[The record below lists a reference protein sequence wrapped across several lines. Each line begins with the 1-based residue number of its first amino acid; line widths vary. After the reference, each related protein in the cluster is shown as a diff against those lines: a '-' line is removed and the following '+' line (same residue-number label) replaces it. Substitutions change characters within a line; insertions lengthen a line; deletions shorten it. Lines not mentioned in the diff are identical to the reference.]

1 MGIWSISFLRL
12 VNHRESQTALRAIF
26 EVSSRAV
33 LQRRWILTAILASLL
48 LFLKFG
54 LSRIPNF
61 YYAITLLSVSPR
73 GAETRPYL
81 RGSWLGPALAHAV
94 GVVSDQSLFIAYCS
108 LTILV
113 VMLCAKTLGS
123 NGCGLGHS
131 VGYLLSMPFLP
142 PLFYWVGYDSLAILL
157 LIAAYQSRK
166 SRTLL
171 LMLAILAGMQHAEI
185 SIVASLQAL
194 LFEAN
199 RENFS
204 RLWKS
209 WQSTL
214 IAGAI
219 LGRLSLEVIL
229 ARLNSSVGSRL
240 GEALDVL
247 RVNFAEWRVECS
259 VAEPLRC
266 IPATLPVLLLSIVW
280 TMFPW
285 IFIFRSPWSGKLKR
299 LLIATMAAAVLA
311 IPVLDQTRIAVLS
324 LTFVALMFYEANSST
339 FEHRSYTNILISSW
353 VAVSLFVP
361 TPWVWEGEVRWYG
374 VAQGVKT
381 VVGLI

>member
-12 VNHRESQTALRAIF
+12 VNHRESQTALRALF

-48 LFLKFG
+48 LFAKFG

-185 SIVASLQAL
+185 AIVASLQAL

-339 FEHRSYTNILISSW
+339 FEHRSYTNILIPSW

>member
-1 MGIWSISFLRL
+1 M
-12 VNHRESQTALRAIF
+12 
-26 EVSSRAV
+26 SSRAV

-48 LFLKFG
+48 LFAKFG

-185 SIVASLQAL
+185 AIVASLQAL

-199 RENFS
+199 RENLS

-339 FEHRSYTNILISSW
+339 FEHRSYKNILIPSW

-361 TPWVWEGEVRWYG
+361 TPWVWEGEVKWYG